1 MNFNP
6 TDGPTIS
13 LQRNQPSGM
22 FPFMANAHERKKQPE
37 LVRRNLLDCAARLAA
52 EQGVAALSVQ
62 AVADAAGVTKGGLF
76 HHFPS
81 KQALLEAVMADLL
94 AALDLEIDELISQ
107 DCEAFGRFTR
117 AYVNAVFSDRG
128 RDSGR
133 QWAAISVSMVGE
145 PSLRRMWNSWIE
157 GRLARHKETDDG
169 VVLELVRLAADGI
182 WFADLL
188 ADDGRAGGDRAA
200 LKARM
205 IAQTKKD
212 AGR

>member
-1 MNFNP
+1 MNFKLAG
-6 TDGPTIS
+6 GPAIS
-13 LQRNQPSGM
+13 LKRNQPSGM
-22 FPFMANAHERKKQPE
+22 FYVMTNAYERKKQPE

-94 AALDLEIDELISQ
+94 AALDCEIDDLLSQ
-107 DCEAFGRFTR
+107 DCEGFGRCTR

-128 RDSGR
+128 RESGK

-157 GRLARHKETDDG
+157 GRLARHKETDSG

-200 LKARM
+200 LRARM

-212 AGR
+212 AG

>member
-1 MNFNP
+1 MNFKLAG
-6 TDGPTIS
+6 GPAIS
-13 LQRNQPSGM
+13 LKRNQPSGM
-22 FPFMANAHERKKQPE
+22 FSVMTNAYERKKQPE

-94 AALDLEIDELISQ
+94 AALDCEIDDLLSQ
-107 DCEAFGRFTR
+107 DCEGFGRFTR

-128 RDSGR
+128 RDSGK

-145 PSLRRMWNSWIE
+145 PSLRRMWNSWIK
-157 GRLARHKETDDG
+157 GRLARHKETDNG

-200 LKARM
+200 LRARM

-212 AGR
+212 AG

>member
-1 MNFNP
+1 MNFKLA
-6 TDGPTIS
+6 GGSAIS
-13 LQRNQPSGM
+13 LKRNQPSGM
-22 FPFMANAHERKKQPE
+22 FCVVTNAYERKKQPE

-94 AALDLEIDELISQ
+94 AALDCEIDDLLSQ
-107 DCEAFGRFTR
+107 DCEGFGRFTR

-128 RDSGR
+128 RDSGK

-157 GRLARHKETDDG
+157 GRLARHKETDNG

-200 LKARM
+200 LRARM

-212 AGR
+212 AG

>member
-1 MNFNP
+1 MNFKLAG
-6 TDGPTIS
+6 GPAIS
-13 LQRNQPSGM
+13 LKRNQPSGM
-22 FPFMANAHERKKQPE
+22 FCVMTNAYERKKQPE

-94 AALDLEIDELISQ
+94 AALDCEIDDLLSQ
-107 DCEAFGRFTR
+107 DCEGFGRFTR

-128 RDSGR
+128 RDSGK

-157 GRLARHKETDDG
+157 GRLARHKETDSG

-188 ADDGRAGGDRAA
+188 TDDGRAGGDRAA
-200 LKARM
+200 LRARM

-212 AGR
+212 AG

>member
-1 MNFNP
+1 MNFKLAG
-6 TDGPTIS
+6 GPAIS
-13 LQRNQPSGM
+13 LKRNQPSGM
-22 FPFMANAHERKKQPE
+22 FNVMTNAYERKKQPE

-62 AVADAAGVTKGGLF
+62 AVADAAGVTKGGLV

-94 AALDLEIDELISQ
+94 AALDCEIDDLLSQ
-107 DCEAFGRFTR
+107 DCEGFGRFTR

-128 RDSGR
+128 RDSGK

-157 GRLARHKETDDG
+157 GRLARHKETDSG

-200 LKARM
+200 LRARM

-212 AGR
+212 AG

>member
-1 MNFNP
+1 MNFKLVG
-6 TDGPTIS
+6 GPAIS
-13 LQRNQPSGM
+13 LKRNQPSGM
-22 FPFMANAHERKKQPE
+22 FRVMTNAYERKKQPE

-94 AALDLEIDELISQ
+94 AALDCEIDDLLSQ
-107 DCEAFGRFTR
+107 DCEGFGRFTR

-128 RDSGR
+128 RDSGK

-157 GRLARHKETDDG
+157 GRLARHKETDSG

-200 LKARM
+200 LRARM

-212 AGR
+212 AG

>member
-1 MNFNP
+1 MNFKLAG
-6 TDGPTIS
+6 GPAIS
-13 LQRNQPSGM
+13 LKRNQPSGM
-22 FPFMANAHERKKQPE
+22 FCVMTNAYERKKQPE

-94 AALDLEIDELISQ
+94 AALDCEIDDLLSQ
-107 DCEAFGRFTR
+107 DCEGFGRFTR

-128 RDSGR
+128 RDSGK

-157 GRLARHKETDDG
+157 GRLARHKETDSG

-188 ADDGRAGGDRAA
+188 TDDGGAGGDRAA
-200 LKARM
+200 LRARM

-212 AGR
+212 AG